1 MKTNTEL
8 RTKYKLQIRYDMQR
22 GCMVVD
28 SSLGILA
35 NVASYLAGDQFIT
48 DWIAKKQANPTPK
61 KRRATKSPRRTCHCP
76 NCNPYNYDEPH
87 GAFYCVASGDFSA
100 FNAGVP
106 LGCFES
112 KIAAQTAINNDR
124 HAAASESRNG

>member
-76 NCNPYNYDEPH
+76 NCNPCGYDEPH

>member
-1 MKTNTEL
+1 MNAQHI
-8 RTKYKLQIRYDMQR
+8 RAKYKLQIRYDQQR

-28 SSLGILA
+28 STLGILK
-35 NVASYLAGDQFIT
+35 NISSYLAGDQFIN
-48 DWIAKKQANPTPK
+48 DWIAKKQAPK
-61 KRRATKSPRRTCHCP
+61 KRRATKSAVRTCICP
-76 NCNPYNYDEPH
+76 NCDPCAHDEPH
-87 GAFYCVASGDFSA
+87 GVFYCVASRDYSA

-106 LGCFES
+106 LGNFDS